1 MAKTVFISSTS
12 LDLKDYRQAAIDTCT
27 SLGFVP
33 IVMENFEAMGVGA
46 TEGSKRK
53 LKEADL
59 YVGIIAHR
67 YGYIEQGYNHSV
79 TEIEFDYAGE
89 RGLERLC
96 FMVDPG
102 IPWPA
107 DAYDHANAAR
117 LNAFKGKINKSVIRA
132 LFMSVDDFQN
142 KLLRA
147 LVNWQEWRAARSGEL
162 DAILATTAD
171 DIPNQPEKLVGRAEL
186 VTAVNHLLDRG
197 KRVLLQGF
205 GGVGK
210 TALAAAITAERLN
223 DDEGPVLWLRAG
235 AEDRDGL
242 FLAMVRAFDAQH
254 ALANETSIINKARI
268 IRLLLLEHGV
278 KLVVLDD
285 AWNGRALHSLLNVNA
300 IPRGV
305 PVLVTSRHRFAG
317 LTRLDVDRLD
327 TGDALALLAYYGQ
340 PDWVYDPDARALCH
354 KLGNHAFAVR
364 VAGMTLALDD
374 LTPNELLTRI
384 AAEPH
389 KLAIPDDYVEEGQA
403 NIEDL
408 LNASLYDL
416 DFEARSVFM
425 AFGAL
430 FTPTT
435 TPEMLSLYLGQNI
448 SEVEEALNR
457 LQRRGL
463 AERIHETPERTG
475 EFRIH
480 DLAYS
485 YARAQANEAQRNRG
499 LDTCLTFLDKYHEPK
514 AENFPAVRAELDNFI
529 GGANWALSVGR
540 YMDVTHIAD
549 HLYRQPSDSSTEG
562 FLHLQGYARLSISL
576 LSLASSAAE
585 ALNQKAA
592 QARYLGHLGSAY
604 RDSGQIKA
612 GMKHYRTALRF
623 YRELNDRA
631 GVGITLGRLGIAYR
645 LLGQAEPAI
654 NHLEQA
660 LAIAREVNDPRA
672 EGINLANLGIAY
684 RHQGEAER
692 AISYLEQALCIA
704 QGLDNR
710 RGEAINLGNL
720 GDTYRDMD
728 AIERA
733 ITFYQQALEI
743 ANETGDRRG
752 SGINLGRL
760 GDAYRAQGR
769 FGEAVKHLE
778 MALDIARETGDKRG
792 EAINLGRLGDT
803 YREQG
808 DFAQAIGHHQR
819 ALGISREMD
828 DRRGEGYGLA
838 NLGIVYR
845 DNGKTRQAASHLKK
859 ARRIFA
865 DLNMTHRVT
874 WLDEQIQALKLKS

>member
-33 IVMENFEAMGVGA
+33 IAMENFEAMGVGA

-67 YGYIEQGYNHSV
+67 YGYVEQGYNHSV

-96 FMVDPG
+96 FLIDPG
-102 IPWPA
+102 QPWPA
-107 DAYDHANAAR
+107 EAYDHANVAR
-117 LNAFKGKINKSVIRA
+117 LNAFKNKINKSVIRA

-162 DAILATTAD
+162 DAVLATTSD
-171 DIPNQPEKLVGRAEL
+171 DIPNQPEKLIGRGEL
-186 VTAVNHLLDRG
+186 TAAVNYLLDRG

-210 TALAAAITAERLN
+210 TALAAAITAERLG

-254 ALANETSIINKARI
+254 ALANEPSVINKARI

-285 AWNGRALHSLLNVNA
+285 AWNGRALHSILNVNA

-305 PVLVTSRHRFAG
+305 PVLVTSRYRFAG
-317 LTRLDVDRLD
+317 LTRLDVDRLE

-340 PDWVYDPDARALCH
+340 PDWIYDQDARTLCE

-374 LTPNELLTRI
+374 LTPGELLTRI

-389 KLAIPDDYVEEGQA
+389 KLAIPEDYVEEGQA

-408 LNASLYDL
+408 LSASLYDL
-416 DFEARSVFM
+416 DSEARSVFM

-430 FTPTT
+430 FTSTT
-435 TPEMLSLYLGQNI
+435 TPEMLARYLEQ
-448 SEVEEALNR
+448 SVTEVEEALTR

-463 AERIHETPERTG
+463 AERIHENPERAG

-485 YARAQANEAQRNRG
+485 YARAQANETQRSRG
-499 LDTCLTFLDKYHEPK
+499 LDICLAYLDKYHEPK
-514 AENFPAVRAELDNFI
+514 AENFPAIRAELDNFI
-529 GGANWALSVGR
+529 SGANWALSVGR
-540 YMDVTHIAD
+540 YTDVTYIAD
-549 HLYRQPSDSSTEG
+549 HLYRQPSESGTEG
-562 FLHLQGYARLSISL
+562 FLHLQGYARLSRNL
-576 LSLASSAAE
+576 LSLAADAAE
-585 ALNQKAA
+585 ALHETAS
-592 QARYLGHLGSAY
+592 QARYLGHLGSAC
-604 RDSGQIKA
+604 RDSGQIKE
-612 GMKHYRTALRF
+612 GMKYYRAALKL
-623 YRELNDRA
+623 YKELDDLPGT
-631 GVGITLGRLGIAYR
+631 GVTLGRLGIAHR
-645 LLGQAEPAI
+645 LLGQAQPAI
-654 NHLEQA
+654 THLEQA
-660 LAIAREVNDPRA
+660 LEIARQVNDPRA

-684 RHQGEAER
+684 RHQGQPER
-692 AISYLEQALCIA
+692 AINYLEQALHIA
-704 QGLDNR
+704 KGLDNL

-720 GDTYRDMD
+720 GDSYRDMD
-728 AIERA
+728 EIERA
-733 ITFYQQALEI
+733 ITFYQQALAI
-743 ANETGDRRG
+743 ANETGDKRG

-769 FGEAVKHLE
+769 FDEAAQHLE
-778 MALDIARETGDKRG
+778 RALDIARETGDKRG

-828 DRRGEGYGLA
+828 DKRGEAYGLA
-838 NLGIVYR
+838 NLGAAYR
-845 DNGKTRQAASHLKK
+845 DSGKTRQAISHFKK

-865 DLNMTHRVT
+865 DSDMTHRVE
-874 WLDEQIQALKLKS
+874 WLDEQLRALKS